1 MKAPDKIYI
10 RPMLN
15 PSDGYVGIAWAEAH
29 GGMDEYIRKEALIEW
44 ANVHKT
50 VIETNGEEDD
60 AYTRGQYSAI
70 LTLIDKLNEM

>member
-1 MKAPDKIYI
+1 MKAPDKIYFEI
-10 RPMLN
+10 DEKGKVHTYFGLQPDN
-15 PSDGYVGIAWAEAH
+15 AT
-29 GGMDEYIRKEALIEW
+29 EYIRKETLLEW
-44 ANVHKT
+44 VNVYKT